1 MAKHKFAKKNANRDL
16 ANMFI
21 WKAFNVIK
29 TDYYILYSPIKY
41 WKSQHIIDKTFIQ
54 GHCCNREYFNA
65 SEGCITLIL
74 WQNIDKENNSLKLK
88 NDLNDNTIISKQF
101 KNPAE
106 LLTDTE
112 KNPFVYLFNLS
123 NIPKSDNGK
132 LVNNIQAYA
141 KYCKTQKA
149 YKLGDDNILQQLPLF
164 VANCYECKDYTEV
177 DVIMKSADGGLKYQ
191 EDIEFLQKCFI
202 WSCIVNKNVCI
213 SNDNIINQ
221 FCLYQD
227 TNADKLLKTMT
238 LDGVDKEI
246 LSSWNKLLMKIKTK
260 AEYKANYKYDLYQIE
275 KDINIDIES
284 GRKDK
289 TGKMIMVK
297 KYNNSE
303 DVDDLVK
310 QLKKQLIEYRENYIE
325 KKLFQYQLLK

>member
-1 MAKHKFAKKNANRDL
+1 MGKYKFAKKNANRDL

-21 WKAFNVIK
+21 WKAFNIIK

-74 WQNIDKENNSLKLK
+74 WQNIDNKNDTLKLT
-88 NDLNDNTIISKQF
+88 NDFNDSTIISKQF
-101 KNPAE
+101 KNPAD
-106 LLTDTE
+106 LLKDSE
-112 KNPFVYLFNLS
+112 QKPFVYLFNLS

-132 LVNNIQAYA
+132 LVNNIDAYA
-141 KYCKTQKA
+141 NYCKTQKA
-149 YKLGDDNILQQLPLF
+149 YKLGEDNLLQQLPLW

-177 DVIMKSADGGLKYQ
+177 DVIMKSADGGVEYQ
-191 EDIEFLQKCFI
+191 KDIEFLQKCFI
-202 WSCIVNKNVCI
+202 WSCVTNKNVCI
-213 SNDNIINQ
+213 SNENIPNQ

-227 TNADKLLKTMT
+227 TSADKILQKMI
-238 LDGVDKEI
+238 LDGKDKDI
-246 LSSWNKLLMKIKTK
+246 LSSWNKLIMKIKTK
-260 AEYKANYKYDLYQIE
+260 MEYKPHYKYGLYQIE

-289 TGKMIMVK
+289 TGKNVMVK

-303 DVDDLVK
+303 DIRPLPQP
-310 QLKKQLIEYRENYIE
+310 QLHNNLD
-325 KKLFQYQLLK
+325 